1 MKLINPKIKLINI
14 VQIKYNKTDYFIWK
28 PFADGQEKDI
38 GGKWLTTNKNEIMK

>member
-1 MKLINPKIKLINI
+1 MDQTTIPFEES
-14 VQIKYNKTDYFIWK
+14 KTDYFIRK